1 MNEEGEGGP
10 AKRGVSCRGR
20 GPGWDEEELTE
31 TVQILATKL
40 QPPRTRPLHL
50 ARARL
55 SAAAARILEVPVTV
69 VAAPAG
75 FGKTTLLAEWS
86 ELLGRNAT
94 VRWMSLDDA
103 DGDPESFGR
112 YLAES
117 LSGAFRDEP
126 GGGDQLTLEALVVDI
141 VNRTPA
147 DGRAIVLIVDD
158 YQVVESP
165 RIDQALQFLIERMP
179 TEMHLVLGSR
189 RNPNVPLARL
199 RARRRL
205 FEIGAEELRFTLD
218 ETKALLNDLEQLS
231 LSAEQLATL
240 ESRTEGWAA
249 ALQLAALSV
258 KGKDDPNRFISA
270 FGGSQRFVFDYLA
283 EEVFAGQD
291 EDTQRFLLETS
302 VLDRMTGPLCDA
314 VTLKAGGS
322 SRLRSLN
329 RASLFTVSLDEGDE
343 WFRYHHLFRD
353 FLGGILEERQSTDI
367 AGLHRRASEWFV
379 ERGLFEEALRHAAAS
394 GDRGWALSII
404 ERALPEATLRGDILT
419 PDFDRWIKG
428 VSREE
433 IERRPWAALPLA
445 FSRAL
450 SGRVADAAALADCVE
465 DVLDGTTPAVY
476 PLSEAEKAHQ
486 RGVLDL
492 VRAYI
497 ARFQGDPDTAL
508 ALVDRSAAML
518 PRDDSTQPWLRMFRQ
533 LVLHDSWAPDRE
545 IELRDAASNCF
556 ERGHPAAANALLVL
570 EFYRLVLSGR
580 LNDASE
586 HVERSLKTAYAR
598 NALPSAGMLHGIAA
612 ELHYQRGDLDEA
624 EEEAQ
629 RCLALGAPGTS
640 AGLFF
645 PPEASLALIQN
656 ADGRLTEARDSLR
669 LLEERVRNVE
679 TVHGLLLF
687 PALVA
692 HLHLLLGLV
701 APAQRWAASSKL
713 SVDTEPTFALEY
725 PCLVYA
731 RVLIASERA
740 REALPLIE
748 RVAGAATAAGRH
760 GRALEAAVIHAC
772 AQWREGHERAATT
785 TFERVL
791 AQTERERYVR
801 VILDEGEPAFAL
813 LRRAAAS
820 GPHAAYAVRL
830 LLAAGVDRAERRP
843 RDATRPDDLS
853 ERELDALR
861 LLVLGSSNREIA
873 QELVVSLDTVKTH
886 LRNVYAKLEVHSR
899 GQAVRI
905 ARERGLV

>member
-1 MNEEGEGGP
+1 M
-10 AKRGVSCRGR
+10 
-20 GPGWDEEELTE
+20 
-31 TVQILATKL
+31 
-40 QPPRTRPLHL
+40 PL
-50 ARARL
+50 
-55 SAAAARILEVPVTV
+55 TV

-75 FGKTTLLAEWS
+75 FGKTTLLAEWHERLAIS
-86 ELLGRNAT
+86 AT
-94 VRWMSLDDA
+94 VRWMSLDES
-103 DGDPESFGR
+103 DGDPESFAR
-112 YLAES
+112 YLAEA
-117 LSGAFRDEP
+117 LSGALGDESDR
-126 GGGDQLTLEALVVDI
+126 GDPLTLEALVADI
-141 VNRTPA
+141 VNRTPPA
-147 DGRAIVLIVDD
+147 GSAVVLIVDD
-158 YQVVESP
+158 YQAIDSP

-179 TEMHLVLGSR
+179 PEMHFVLGSR

-199 RARRRL
+199 RARGRL
-205 FEIGAEELRFTLD
+205 FEVGAEELRFTVD
-218 ETKALLNDLEQLS
+218 ETQALLNDLEGLS
-231 LSAEQLATL
+231 LSAEQVETLA
-240 ESRTEGWAA
+240 SRTEGWAA

-258 KGKDDPNRFISA
+258 KGKADPNRFISA

-291 EDTQRFLLETS
+291 EGMQRFLVETS
-302 VLDRMTGPLCDA
+302 VLDRMSGPLCDA
-314 VTLKAGGS
+314 VTLSVGGAA
-322 SRLRSLN
+322 RLRSLN
-329 RASLFTVSLDEGDE
+329 RASLFTVSLDDADE

-353 FLGGILEERQSTDI
+353 FLRGIVAERHADDLAT
-367 AGLHRRASEWFV
+367 LHRRASEWFV
-379 ERGLFEEALRHAAAS
+379 DRGLFEEALPHAAAS

-450 SGRVADAAALADCVE
+450 SGRVAEAAALAQCAA
-465 DVLDGTTPAVY
+465 DVLDGTTLPAH
-476 PLSEAEKAHQ
+476 PIAEAERAHQ

-497 ARFQGDPDTAL
+497 ARFQGDPDRAL
-508 ALVDRSAAML
+508 SLVDGSAAML

-533 LVLHDSWAPDRE
+533 LVLHDAWAPNRE
-545 IELRDAASNCF
+545 TELREAASNCF

-586 HVERSLKTAYAR
+586 HLERSLKTAYER

-624 EEEAQ
+624 EEEAR

-645 PPEASLALIQN
+645 PPEASLVLVQI
-656 ADGRLTEARDSLR
+656 ADGRLGEARDSLR
-669 LLEERVRNVE
+669 LLEERVSSVE
-679 TVHGLLLF
+679 TIHGLVLF

-692 HLHLLLGLV
+692 HLQLLLGLH
-701 APAQRWAASSKL
+701 APAESWAASSSL
-713 SVDTEPTFALEY
+713 SAQTEPSFALEY

-731 RVLIASERA
+731 RVLVASGRA

-748 RVAGAATAAGRH
+748 RVAEGAAAAGRH
-760 GRALEAAVIHAC
+760 GRALEAGVLHAC
-772 AQWREGHERAATT
+772 ALWRQGNERAAAT
-785 TFERVL
+785 TFERL
-791 AQTERERYVR
+791 LTQAEREKHAR
-801 VILDEGEPAFAL
+801 VILDEGEPAVAL

-830 LLAAGVDRAERRP
+830 LLAAGLDKDARRERE
-843 RDATRPDDLS
+843 ATRPDDLS

-861 LLVLGSSNREIA
+861 MLVLGSSNREIA

-899 GQAVRI
+899 GQAVRV